1 MLQFTGFAQPAFLY
15 LLLIIPLMIVWYWFR
30 HNERNADIKLSST
43 EGFSDDKKTYK
54 QILIHGL
61 FALRLLAVGALI
73 VALARPQSSRSSQD
87 VNIEGIDI
95 VMALDLSGTM
105 LAEDFKPNRLE
116 AAKDVA
122 SKFIDG
128 RQNDR
133 IGLVVFSGK
142 SFTQCPLTIDHAVLK
157 NLFKGLKNGMIE
169 DGTAIGN
176 GLATAISRIKDS
188 KAVSK
193 VIILLTDGIN
203 NMGEVDPLTAA
214 EIAKIY
220 GIRIYTVGVG
230 TYGEAPYPFQT
241 PFGIQYQNIKVEI
254 DENLLKQISK
264 ETNGKYF
271 RATDNKK
278 LAEIYAEIDKLEKS
292 KIDVLMHSH
301 KKEEFFPW
309 ALLAGFLLILE
320 IALRNTL
327 FRTIP

>member
-1 MLQFTGFAQPAFLY
+1 MLHLTGFAQPVFLY
-15 LLLIIPLMIVWYWFR
+15 LLLIIPLIVVWYWFR
-30 HNERNADIKLSST
+30 QNKRNAEIKLSST
-43 EGFSDDKKTYK
+43 ESFSGNKKSYK
-54 QILIHGL
+54 QILFHSL
-61 FALRLLAVGALI
+61 FVLRLLAISSLI
-73 VALARPQSSRSSQD
+73 IVLARPQSSKSGQD
-87 VNIEGIDI
+87 VNVEGIDI
-95 VMALDLSGTM
+95 VIALDISGTM

-128 RQNDR
+128 RPNDR
-133 IGLVVFSGK
+133 IGLVIFSGK

-157 NLFKGLKNGMIE
+157 NLFKGLKNGMVE

-193 VIILLTDGIN
+193 VVILLTDGIN
-203 NMGEVDPLTAA
+203 NMGEIDPLTAA
-214 EIAKIY
+214 EMAKIY
-220 GIRIYTVGVG
+220 GIRVYTIGIG

-254 DENLLKQISK
+254 DESLLKQIAK

-278 LAEIYAEIDKLEKS
+278 LEEIYASIDKLEKS
-292 KIDVLMHSH
+292 KIDVLRFSH
-301 KKEEFFPW
+301 KNEEFLPW
-309 ALLAGFLLILE
+309 ALLACLLFVLE
-320 IALRNTL
+320 IVLRNTL
-327 FRTIP
+327 FKTIP